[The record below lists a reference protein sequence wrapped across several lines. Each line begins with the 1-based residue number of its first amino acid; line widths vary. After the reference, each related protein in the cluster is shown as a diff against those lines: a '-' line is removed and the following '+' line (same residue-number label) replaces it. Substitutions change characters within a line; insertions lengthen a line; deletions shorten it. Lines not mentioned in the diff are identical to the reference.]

1 MIEHLVPTSVVGSYP
16 QPDWL
21 VDRELLATTVPR
33 VRMPA
38 IWRVPSEHLEE
49 AQDAATLAAL
59 SDMTR
64 AGIDIVTDGEIRR
77 ESYSNHLVT
86 KLDGIDCNSPATI
99 VNRRGNSVEVPRV
112 VGPIRRTESVERR
125 DAEFLRRN
133 AAGAI
138 KVTVPGP
145 FTLAQQAKDEYYRD
159 PEALAM
165 AFADVVNEELLDV
178 EAAGA
183 DVVQLDEPWLRN
195 DPDAARR
202 FGVQAIDRALEG
214 VRAATAVHL
223 CFGYAAIVGA
233 DKPAAYAFLSGLAD
247 SRVDQIS
254 IEAAQPDVDVGVLR
268 DLAGKTIILGV
279 IDLGRV
285 DVETPEEV
293 ADRIRRGLRYVTAER
308 LVAAPDCGMKYLP
321 RERAY
326 GKLEA
331 LAKGAA
337 IVRGELAR

>member
-1 MIEHLVPTSVVGSYP
+1 MIDHLIPTSVVGSYP
-16 QPDWL
+16 QPEWL

-38 IWRVPSEHLEE
+38 IWRIPGEHLRE
-49 AQDAATLAAL
+49 AQDDATLAAL

-77 ESYSNHLVT
+77 ESYSNHFVATLEGV
-86 KLDGIDCNSPATI
+86 DCDRPATI

-112 VGPIRRTESVERR
+112 VGPIRRTTNVGRR
-125 DAEFLRRN
+125 DAEFLRRH
-133 AAGAI
+133 ATGTI

-145 FTLAQQAKDEYYRD
+145 FTLAQQSHDEHYRD
-159 PEALAM
+159 PEALAL
-165 AFADVVNEELLDV
+165 AFADVVNEELRDL

-195 DPDAARR
+195 DPDAAGR
-202 FGVQAIDRALEG
+202 FGVRAIDRALEG
-214 VRAATAVHL
+214 VRATTAVHL
-223 CFGYAAIVGA
+223 CFGYAAIVGG
-233 DKPAAYAFLSGLAD
+233 DKPGAYAFLSGLAE

-254 IEAAQPDVDVGVLR
+254 LEAAQPAVDLGVLR
-268 DLAGKTIILGV
+268 DLADKTIILGV
-279 IDLGRV
+279 IDLDQV
-285 DVETPEEV
+285 DVETPDQV
-293 ADRIRRGLRYVTAER
+293 AARIRRGLQYVAAER
-308 LVAAPDCGMKYLP
+308 LIAAPDCGMKYLP

-331 LAKGAA
+331 LARGAA
-337 IVRGELAR
+337 IVRGAL

>member
-1 MIEHLVPTSVVGSYP
+1 MIEHLIPTAVVGSYP

-38 IWRVPSEHLEE
+38 IWRVPIEHLQE

-64 AGIDIVTDGEIRR
+64 AGIDVITDGEIRR
-77 ESYSNHLVT
+77 ESYSNHFVT
-86 KLDGIDCNSPATI
+86 RLEGVDCDAPATI
-99 VNRRGNSVEVPRV
+99 VNRRGNAVEVPRI
-112 VGPIRRTESVERR
+112 VGPIRRSANVGPR
-125 DAEFLRRN
+125 DAEFLRRHTT
-133 AAGAI
+133 GTI

-145 FTLAQQAKDEYYRD
+145 FTLAQQAKDEHYRD

-165 AFADVVNEELLDV
+165 AFAEAVNEELRDL

-183 DVVQLDEPWLRN
+183 DIVQIDEPWLRN
-195 DPDAARR
+195 DPDAAMR
-202 FGVQAIDRALEG
+202 FGVQVIDRALAG
-214 VRAATAVHL
+214 VQAITAVHL
-223 CFGYAAIVGA
+223 CFGYAAIVRDGKPGA
-233 DKPAAYAFLSGLAD
+233 YSFLSGLAD

-254 IEAAQPDVDVGVLR
+254 IEAAQPAVDLGVLR
-268 DLAGKTIILGV
+268 DLAGKTIVLGV
-279 IDLGRV
+279 IDLEQV
-285 DVETPEEV
+285 DVETPDEV
-293 ADRIRRGLRYVTAER
+293 ADRIRRGLQYVAAER

-321 RERAY
+321 RDRAY

-331 LAKGAA
+331 LARGAA
-337 IVRGELAR
+337 VVRGEL

>member
-1 MIEHLVPTSVVGSYP
+1 MIEHLIPTAVVGSYP

-38 IWRVPSEHLEE
+38 IWRVPSEHLQE

-64 AGIDIVTDGEIRR
+64 AGIDVITDGEIRR
-77 ESYSNHLVT
+77 ESYSNHFVT
-86 KLDGIDCNSPATI
+86 TLEGVDCDMPATI
-99 VNRRGNSVEVPRV
+99 INRRGKPVEVPRV
-112 VGPIRRTESVERR
+112 VGPIRRTGCVGRR
-125 DAEFLRRN
+125 DAEFLRRH
-133 AAGAI
+133 ATGTI

-145 FTLAQQAKDEYYRD
+145 FTLAQQAKDEHYRD

-165 AFADVVNEELLDV
+165 AFAEAVNEELRDL

-183 DVVQLDEPWLRN
+183 DIVQLDEPWLRN
-195 DPDAARR
+195 DPDSAMR
-202 FGVQAIDRALEG
+202 FGVRVIDRALEG
-214 VRAATAVHL
+214 VQVTTAVHL
-223 CFGYAAIVGA
+223 CFGYAAIVRDGKPGA
-233 DKPAAYAFLSGLAD
+233 YSFLSGLSD

-254 IEAAQPDVDVGVLR
+254 IEAAQPSVDLGVLR
-268 DLAGKTIILGV
+268 DLAGKTIVLGV
-279 IDLGRV
+279 IDLDQV
-285 DVETPEEV
+285 DVETPDEV
-293 ADRIRRGLRYVTAER
+293 ADRIRRGLEYVDAKR

-321 RERAY
+321 RQRAY

-331 LAKGAA
+331 LARGAA
-337 IVRGELAR
+337 MVRGEL